1 MLIKLDDHVMMN
13 IGSSNFHEV
22 IKISSLSTD
31 LYSNTLISDRNF
43 LSRVGVGGW
52 VAGSMRNKANLSKAE
67 LAAGRC

>member
-1 MLIKLDDHVMMN
+1 MMN

-43 LSRVGVGGW
+43 TFTGGGGW
-52 VAGSMRNKANLSKAE
+52 VAGLMRNKANLSKAE
-67 LAAGRC
+67 LAAGCC